1 MASTLQGYEGTIV
14 LIDIYFPIHPLTE
27 VPVEYT
33 GSEKQIVIYFANR
46 ILPANMISW
55 LNSNFKN
62 FKPTAAIAINAT
74 RHMNKIERKRIFSE
88 DIEPMRTA
96 EGRWFESIVYEMF
109 LDIAQKQAQIKF
121 LARKGADA
129 PNDYKPVRL
138 GQNGIFYS
146 RSGDITVRGN
156 GQDLAEFD
164 LLLIDSHD
172 HVVFGEV
179 VTSPS
184 DLKEFEQEIAF
195 KKRLLGYLYNQKHVP
210 FLLISSIDISNYSV
224 VKRLAKDPD
233 NAIIHTS
240 SCEQIK
246 SLVKHYRSRI
256 LYNNPDNHTKLI
268 CATDIPV
275 KRPFD
280 YKKYHEEMKT
290 HVFTEIS
297 RASGVKNLYPT
308 SETESLVKKVL
319 YGALY
324 PHAVKAVC
332 DKYGFSVKGK
342 KIEYKE
348 FWQYFSKAIIA
359 TDLPGFELIIYLR
372 SKQKK
377 EYLKMVQV
385 KDGHFR
391 FERPTPPKVGFF
403 LWLEVLP
410 PTLGVVVTLQVLDTF
425 TLKEQARK

>member
-1 MASTLQGYEGTIV
+1 MRSTLQGYEGSIF
-14 LIDIYFPIHPLTE
+14 LMYIYFPITPLTD
-27 VPVEYT
+27 VPVGYT
-33 GSEKQIVIYFANR
+33 DSEKEIVIYYANR
-46 ILPANMISW
+46 ILPANMIPW
-55 LNSNFKN
+55 LKSNFKN

-74 RHMNKIERKRIFSE
+74 RHMNKIERRRIFSE

-109 LDIAQKQAQIKF
+109 LDISQKQPQIKY

-129 PNDYKPVRL
+129 PNAYQPVNL

-164 LLLIDSHD
+164 LLLVDSHD
-172 HVVFGEV
+172 RVVFGEV

-195 KKRLLGYLYNQKHVP
+195 KKKLLGYLYNQKHVP

-268 CATDIPV
+268 RATEIPV

-290 HVFTEIS
+290 HIFTEIS
-297 RASGVKNLYPT
+297 RTSGVKNLNPT
-308 SETESLVKKVL
+308 NETESLVKKVL

-324 PHAVKAVC
+324 PQAVKAVC
-332 DKYGFSVKGK
+332 DGYGFSVKSK
-342 KIEYKE
+342 RIEYKE

-359 TDLPGFELIIYLR
+359 TDLPGYELIIYLR

-403 LWLEVLP
+403 LWLEVLQ
-410 PTLGVVVTLQVLDTF
+410 PTLGVGVTLQVLDAF
-425 TLKEQARK
+425 TVKEPTRK